1 MRMSTRAAS
10 PYGEVET
17 DQPRG
22 DANPNQTSQTTPTT
36 AILFPGQGSQTP
48 EMRELVARERPD
60 LLQAAIDEVGEDP
73 FPRADDGTNF
83 AQPAIFCASLAGW
96 ASIGSP
102 VAELLAGHSLGE
114 LGALVAAGAVD
125 ERDALALVTLRGK
138 LMYESGLQAGDGSM
152 VAVIGAG
159 ASDHAQEIADASS
172 LTVANDNSPLQIV
185 LSGAKANIPA
195 GIDAAKAL
203 GLRAMELDVTGAFHS
218 PMMAAAV
225 PEFER
230 ALAGVEFREPVTTV
244 LSAVTAQPFADPRRE
259 LADALTQPVR
269 WREVMLAMHAFGA
282 RRFVDVGPGR
292 VLTGL
297 AKRTLKDVELVN
309 A

>member
-1 MRMSTRAAS
+1 MRMSTRTAS
-10 PYGEVET
+10 PHGAVDT
-17 DQPRG
+17 DRTPG
-22 DANPNQTSQTTPTT
+22 DADPNHTPQKATTT

-60 LLQAAIDEVGEDP
+60 LLEAAIDEVGEDP

-102 VAELLAGHSLGE
+102 VTGLMAGHSLGE
-114 LGALVAAGAVD
+114 LGALVATGAVD

-138 LMYESGLQAGDGSM
+138 LMYESGLAAGDGSM

-159 ASDHAQEIADASS
+159 AADHAQEIADASS
-172 LTVANDNSPLQIV
+172 LTVANDNSPMQIV

-195 GIDAAKAL
+195 GIEAAKAL

-230 ALAGVEFREPVTTV
+230 ALADVEFREPVTTV
-244 LSAVTAQPFADPRRE
+244 ISAVTARPFSDPRRE

-269 WREVMLAMHAFGA
+269 WREVMLEMHERGA